1 MPLTSTLSP
10 FTQTP
15 MISVQD
21 NRGLGVRILQ
31 YNITPA
37 PAVSR
42 SITASATPDQRLA
55 RTVYDPLGRAESAID
70 ARLFAAN
77 AAVPNL
83 QAKYSLTEQTLR
95 SDSVDAGFSVTLLDA
110 EGRAVWQTDGRNTVR
125 RWEYETTLGRP
136 LALYE
141 QPDSLDERVSERFIY
156 ADASAD
162 SQALNLCGQCT
173 EHYDTAGLNARQS
186 MTITGH
192 PLEQQRTLLADVTS
206 AADWT
211 GDDPA
216 DWAALLGGTVYVT
229 AWQWDATGNMLGQTD
244 AKGNIQRLSYS
255 VDGQLAASWLTLDG
269 QTEQPIITSLS
280 YSAAGQKLQ
289 EIGGNG
295 VTTDYHYEPQTQRLL
310 GITTTRPESSGVT
323 AATLQSLNYGYDPV
337 GNILTVSND
346 SEATRFYR
354 NQKVT
359 PESTY
364 AYDALYQLISASG
377 RESSTNTNQSPG
389 LSALIT
395 PIPTDSTQYVNYTRS
410 YTYDRGGNLTQIS
423 HNGASQYT
431 TAITV
436 SDTSNH
442 AVQAVSG
449 LTASD
454 VESQFDA
461 NGNQNALQSGS
472 PALAWTLRNE
482 LQQVTPVVR
491 GGDDDDKEI
500 YLYDGGNMRI
510 VKQTTQLT
518 GSTTQTQ
525 TVIYLPGLEL
535 RTTNNG
541 TTDTEVLQVVT
552 VGEAGRAQVRVLH
565 WDSGEPDGITGDV
578 LRYSYGDQIG
588 SCQLEL
594 DSTGQV
600 ISQEEY
606 YPYGGTALWA
616 ARSSTEADYKTRRYS
631 GKERDATGLYYY
643 GYRYYQPWIGRWL
656 SADPAGTVDGLNLY
670 RMVRNN
676 PINYIDMFGEIA
688 KTAHYIWL
696 GNNSI
701 PADAMSNIIDFK
713 AKNSEFT
720 VNLWVDRPDKLISDL
735 INRGYSQAFLKRI
748 NVNTIENFGPHID
761 AAIGRELAD
770 TAYKNYAAASDIL
783 RLAILERHGGIY
795 MDVDVATRK
804 SLGGLNPQ
812 RQSTTG
818 PSTLLIHQEVVD
830 GRVRI
835 SNAVIASEK
844 NGPDIKKMLRY
855 AVSPYD
861 NQVFDMGFA
870 RTRGKGEITRALARF
885 SDFSLADL
893 MWEGKRSV
901 PSIRHA
907 LTIAATGPGVVS
919 SYLNASGLSPRMQLS
934 KTILEPENFGQ
945 RSTPLGE
952 WKQGMNAE
960 GRWVVPR
967 VKARAATV

>member
-1 MPLTSTLSP
+1 MPLTSAISS

-21 NRGLGVRILQ
+21 NRGLGVRTLQ
-31 YNITPA
+31 YNVTPA
-37 PAVSR
+37 AVVSR
-42 SITASATPDQRLA
+42 SITVSATPEQRLA
-55 RTVYDPLGRAESAID
+55 RTVYDLLGRAESA
-70 ARLFAAN
+70 
-77 AAVPNL
+77 
-83 QAKYSLTEQTLR
+83 
-95 SDSVDAGFSVTLLDA
+95 
-110 EGRAVWQTDGRNTVR
+110 
-125 RWEYETTLGRP
+125 
-136 LALYE
+136 
-141 QPDSLDERVSERFIY
+141 LDERVSERFIY
-156 ADASAD
+156 AEASAD

-173 EHYDTAGLNARQS
+173 GHYDTAGLNARQS

-206 AADWT
+206 AADWA
-211 GDDPA
+211 GEDPE
-216 DWAALLGGTVYVT
+216 DWAALLGATAYVT
-229 AWQWDATGNMLGQTD
+229 AWRWDATGNMLGQTD

-289 EIGGNG
+289 EVGGNG
-295 VTTDYHYEPQTQRLL
+295 VITDYRYEPQTQRLL

-377 RESSTNTNQSPG
+377 RESSTNTNQSPS

-410 YTYDRGGNLTQIS
+410 YTYDCGGNLTQIS

-565 WDSGEPDGITGDV
+565 WDSGEPNGITGDV

-676 PINYIDMFGEIA
+676 PMKYLDHN
-688 KTAHYIWL
+688 
-696 GNNSI
+696 
-701 PADAMSNIIDFK
+701 
-713 AKNSEFT
+713 
-720 VNLWVDRPDKLISDL
+720 
-735 INRGYSQAFLKRI
+735 
-748 NVNTIENFGPHID
+748 
-761 AAIGRELAD
+761 
-770 TAYKNYAAASDIL
+770 
-783 RLAILERHGGIY
+783 
-795 MDVDVATRK
+795 
-804 SLGGLNPQ
+804 GLNPVHPAYK
-812 RQSTTG
+812 RLEEYLPEIIERSNKYVSGALDALELTEKKFFSKNLDT
-818 PSTLLIHQEVVD
+818 PEKSK
-830 GRVRI
+830 RI
-835 SNAVIASEK
+835 VKELMGSDSVESINE
-844 NGPDIKKMLRY
+844 LRT
-855 AVSPYD
+855 A
-861 NQVFDMGFA
+861 F
-870 RTRGKGEITRALARF
+870 
-885 SDFSLADL
+885 
-893 MWEGKRSV
+893 
-901 PSIRHA
+901 
-907 LTIAATGPGVVS
+907 
-919 SYLNASGLSPRMQLS
+919 
-934 KTILEPENFGQ
+934 KTILTGLERLRPEHIKIVEKLQQGNSDALAYTSKDKATRNKFMFGNNIGNYITISAIQ
-945 RSTPLGE
+945 TGNMHIDDIVNIIIHEVSHIAIDSKDEAYAEYIENKERGKFKSMSLLNLRLHAKDKGNNPL
-952 WKQGMNAE
+952 QNAE
-960 GRWVVPR
+960 SL
-967 VKARAATV
+967 ARTAALLFYSTSNNPEDQLLFKEYKKSGMLANIAYNKLTTSEYNRIPSPDLRSQDRKKFNTMH